1 MDPLLAAR
9 CLPALADRAV
19 RDALVGALGS
29 QRKATPAALADDAL
43 RRFER
48 AVRSIAPG
56 GVRPALLFALR
67 DRMVQLVRI
76 ARSCQASARI
86 FRLPRRDI
94 AALGTSARPFDA
106 IVRGRDGALHA
117 VVWRRLPRDG
127 RRLEQLRA
135 ARVWAARGHRSGA
148 LASLVLIDLDTG
160 VARTLPL
167 RKLARSRKA
176 A

>member
-9 CLPALADRAV
+9 RLPALADRAV

-29 QRKATPAALADDAL
+29 SPTATPAALADDAL

-48 AVRSIAPG
+48 AVRSIAPR

-67 DRMVQLVRI
+67 DRIVRT
-76 ARSCQASARI
+76 ARSCEASGGI
-86 FRLPRRDI
+86 FRVPRRDVV
-94 AALGTSARPFDA
+94 ALGALARPFDA
-106 IVRGRDGALHA
+106 IVRGRGGALHA

-127 RRLEQLRA
+127 RRLERLRV
-135 ARVWAARGHRSGA
+135 ARAWAAREHRCGA
-148 LASLVLIDLDTG
+148 LAGVVLIDLDTG
-160 VARTLPL
+160 TALALPL
-167 RKLARSRKA
+167 RKNALARKA